1 MKQLLLIPLV
11 MHMSS
16 GFGTWSEK
24 SFYPTVDIMA
34 VRMEPWPIN
43 LQRVIYYT
51 DTCYAFQFRDQS
63 TMNAVSIKTLDLET
77 MEQLKYFK
85 EGLLTLK
92 KGSNG
97 DVAEFRNYSIKK
109 VGTKKENSWY
119 IVSYDGAVTNFQE
132 PQANR
137 LIYLINNLT
146 GIQH

>member
-1 MKQLLLIPLV
+1 MKQLLLIPFF

-16 GFGTWSEK
+16 GHWFK
-24 SFYPTVDIMA
+24 NAFYPTVDLMP

-43 LQRVIYYT
+43 LQRVIYFT

-63 TMNAVSIKTLDLET
+63 TMNAVAIKTMDLET

-85 EGLLTLK
+85 DGLTTLK

-119 IVSYDGAVTNFQE
+119 ILSYDGAVTNFQE
-132 PQANR
+132 PQVNR
-137 LIYLINNLT
+137 MVYIINDLIAS
-146 GIQH
+146 QH

>member
-1 MKQLLLIPLV
+1 MKQLLIICFFLHTGPGDRFKK
-11 MHMSS
+11 MD
-16 GFGTWSEK
+16 
-24 SFYPTVDIMA
+24 YPTVDLMQ
-34 VRMEPWPIN
+34 VRMAPWPIN

-63 TMNAVSIKTLDLET
+63 TMNSVAIKTMDLET

-85 EGLLTLK
+85 EGLVTLK

-119 IVSYDGAVTNFQE
+119 ILSYDGAVTNFQE
-132 PQANR
+132 PQVNR
-137 LIYLINNLT
+137 MIYIINNL
-146 GIQH
+146 INDQN